1 MPPIANGFV
10 CGANGNNIEIA
21 EDLVRRTL
29 QCRLDADM
37 ETPYLR
43 TFKRNPTCA
52 VQADRGCYVAAVLT
66 IARAYVLAGKPSRPT
81 PLASFEEWSNLVRGS
96 LIWLGYADPA
106 ATIANLVVNDPV
118 REQRDAI
125 FAALAKTS
133 CAADFTVAN
142 IIAYAQKDDTLR
154 TALLAAVKPKK
165 DDPTAVSPDSLGWWL
180 RRNAGR
186 ISRNHKLIRNEN
198 GRWSLAQTVALF
210 ALLPLPIQ

>member
-1 MPPIANGFV
+1 
-10 CGANGNNIEIA
+10 
-21 EDLVRRTL
+21 
-29 QCRLDADM
+29 
-37 ETPYLR
+37 
-43 TFKRNPTCA
+43 
-52 VQADRGCYVAAVLT
+52 
-66 IARAYVLAGKPSRPT
+66 
-81 PLASFEEWSNLVRGS
+81 LASFEEWSDLVRGS
-96 LIWLGYADPA
+96 LIWLGCADPA

-210 ALLPLPIQ
+210 ALFALLPLPIQ